1 MEAGRFRFGMK
12 SLFVATTMLCILLAM
27 IAKPIMERRSQQALL
42 DRVVAVGGKLSNRS
56 FIQRE
61 FSPGRFLL
69 SIADSSYNLT
79 FLYGVDLNGA
89 KVSDADLDWI
99 VRLRYIK
106 ELKLANTQVT
116 DAGVDQLRSLEY
128 LSSLDLGGTRVTD
141 RGVAALSNLRDLSS
155 LRVINTA
162 VTDEALAKLDATLPY
177 AHFCEERAIEKL
189 KAAGIQVVAF
199 PRHVE
204 GDMSRGNF
212 VIRAGDEA
220 IDADVMTTILSSD
233 NVRQLSHL
241 QSLRKLHFRSVT
253 MWPHGLTG
261 LRPLA
266 KMTSFEIY
274 STALTDKD
282 LEAIS
287 RQTQLEKLTFY
298 DCAGMTDEGLLH
310 LRSLKN
316 LKELVVDGCKG
327 TTPAGKAALK
337 SELPNLKSLPEN

>member
-1 MEAGRFRFGMK
+1 MQAGRFRFGMK
-12 SLFVATTMLCILLAM
+12 SLFVATTLLCVLLAM
-27 IAKPIMERRSQQALL
+27 IAKPIMERRSQQVLL
-42 DRVVAVGGKLSNRS
+42 DRIAALGGKLSNRS
-56 FIQRE
+56 SIQHE

-69 SIADSSYNLT
+69 SMVDSSYALA
-79 FLYGVDLNGA
+79 FLYGVDLSGA

-99 VRLRYIK
+99 VRLGYIK

-116 DAGVDQLRSLEY
+116 DAGVEQLRSLEY

-141 RGVAALSNLRDLSS
+141 RGVAALSNMRDLSS
-155 LRVINTA
+155 LRVIDTD
-162 VTDEALAKLDATLPY
+162 VTDDALAKLDATLPY
-177 AHFCEERAIEKL
+177 AHFCEERAIEEL
-189 KAAGIQVVAF
+189 TASGIHIVAP
-199 PRHVE
+199 PRFFE

-212 VIRAGDEA
+212 MIRSADEA
-220 IDADVMTTILSSD
+220 IDVNVMMTILSSD
-233 NVRQLSHL
+233 NVQQLNQLH
-241 QSLRKLHFRSVT
+241 SLRKLHFRSVT
-253 MWPHGLTG
+253 MWPHGLAG

-274 STALTDKD
+274 STPLTDKD

-287 RQTQLEKLTFY
+287 RQTQLEKLAFY

-327 TTPAGKAALK
+327 TTPAGKSALK
-337 SELPNLKSLPEN
+337 SELPNLKSQPGN